1 MSLAL
6 VPCPFYPECFHQERE
21 LLLATS
27 YKLQATGAML
37 IAMVIAQKISE
48 GKCGVTCVHGAG
60 HYTST
65 VQLPMAFSLV

>member
-1 MSLAL
+1 MFPSGTRA
-6 VPCPFYPECFHQERE
+6 P
-21 LLLATS
+21 AS

-48 GKCGVTCVHGAG
+48 GKETECGVTCVHGAG